1 MIELLPAP
9 RITYAFECHDK
20 HGRFKWAEVIKN
32 LVTTIGKSDLLD
44 KYLAGSAYSA
54 TWFIGLIDNASYTA
68 IAAADTMGS
77 HAGWI
82 ENNEYDEAARP
93 AVSWAAASGGVK
105 AASAATVFTIDPTGA
120 TIKGAFM
127 ASITTKGGTTGILYS
142 ASAFAANRVLVD
154 NDVLRVTP
162 TMTIT

>member
-1 MIELLPAP
+1 MIELLSAP
-9 RITYAFECHDK
+9 RITYAFECYDK
-20 HGRFKWAEVIKN
+20 HGRFKWAEVTKN
-32 LVTTIGKSDLLD
+32 LVTTQGKNDLLD
-44 KYLAGSAYSA
+44 KYLGVVVSVGWY
-54 TWFIGLIDNASYTA
+54 IGLIDNASYTA
-68 IAAADTMGS
+68 IAAADTMAS

-82 ENNEYDEAARP
+82 ENVEYDEAARP
-93 AVSWAAASGGVK
+93 AVSWSAAAAGVK

-127 ASITTKGGTTGILYS
+127 TSITTKGGATGILYS